1 MSKNIY
7 VKETYEW
14 IRVGNGENELTEI
27 EYEKLL
33 KYLENNNDVLKSNI
47 IDIKY
52 KKIRVIN
59 YVGIICFEN
68 VILEILPK
76 LSLSDNLVK
85 DREILLQMLSIC
97 NKIPIT
103 MNEKIRLSLKN
114 YNLLNF
120 FVMYFIESMQTQMKK
135 GIYFEY
141 INKIE
146 NLNVMRGKIL
156 LSTYA
161 KEKGISPMKIRCEYD
176 ECSENNFLNQVLKK
190 ACISILCRIN
200 DNSIQGKIK
209 KILSYFQNVDLIYI
223 DRKKLLGYKFYKNN
237 DRFKDCY
244 LLARLLLLNL
254 SMDNSQNNQE
264 AFSIL
269 FEINTLYEEYIG
281 ILIKSIWDNSFR
293 ETYIQDKSK
302 FLLKNEQTGK
312 KNFNLRPDIVLYDLK
327 NEYEIIIDTKWKA
340 IEVDSNVFY
349 RSSDIYQM
357 YAYITAYENAKR
369 CILLYPCIQKDK
381 NYSSW
386 KLSESFKGKFIEAKT
401 VRLDDIKN
409 TKNDLKKIIFNYKF

>member
-1 MSKNIY
+1 
-7 VKETYEW
+7 
-14 IRVGNGENELTEI
+14 
-27 EYEKLL
+27 
-33 KYLENNNDVLKSNI
+33 
-47 IDIKY
+47 
-52 KKIRVIN
+52 
-59 YVGIICFEN
+59 
-68 VILEILPK
+68 
-76 LSLSDNLVK
+76 
-85 DREILLQMLSIC
+85 
-97 NKIPIT
+97 

-176 ECSENNFLNQVLKK
+176 EYSENNFLNQVLKK

-209 KILSYFQNVDLIYI
+209 KILSYFQNVDLIHI
-223 DRKKLLGYKFYKNN
+223 DRKKLLDYKFYKNN